1 MKINRYAIRELQY
14 ILLIGVVG
22 MFGLFYGLQVTQA
35 KLGNWI
41 YKEYTQPFLAQTPY
55 IVQR

>member
-22 MFGLFYGLQVTQA
+22 MLGIFYGLKVTQA

-41 YKEYTQPFLAQTPY
+41 YQEYTEPFLAQAPY